1 MKSRPYSGAGFFL
14 RAPRF
19 LGCIAVL
26 LLGAAPLAALVPP
39 GATPAPNLPDTTSA
53 FPKRIQ
59 ARGANFGV
67 WDQAMLLPHFGRA
80 GFYSAPSVN
89 ASDDN
94 SFGGLL
100 EFDQAGNTL
109 RRISPQQHG
118 TTLAPTTDP
127 SVFFAERSLFGTSSV
142 SFGRFSSTAPFT
154 AVYQHTLA
162 ADPAK
167 TTVYQGLSDGRVAVV
182 QNLNDQIEVIVLQSN
197 GAVAWAR
204 RLNSA
209 LFGVTAGPVPVNSQ
223 TVTATPF
230 ADGSLLIHVNKL
242 MLDQETLSLS
252 AENIFVKLSAT
263 GVQEWSRK
271 SLGVDRISVVLPG
284 QNNTLYFVGTDLSG
298 FGGEDDEEP
307 ALSTQV
313 ISKFTPAGV
322 PVWSKRYSGSL
333 LSVAGELPGDK
344 LLLSGYTS
352 SPIQVFG
359 SSVLAVVGSTGAI
372 EAQTMFSFG
381 AQNFTFPAIESGRI
395 WLATVAT
402 DATGSVFSSAGPA
415 HVGLTDAS
423 LGSIQWKRYKHDA
436 SFATISPDPE
446 SDDIAVSF
454 QIPSVHASDVLTIKD
469 NFTVNN
475 AVCALL
481 SDTTTPASS
490 PGLVSENA
498 AVTLTD
504 VAVGSVAFTPTL
516 TGAMLTF
523 EVMTT
528 SETPLCNAGGGGG
541 GTVTF
546 LTQPQSQT
554 VAASGAATF
563 SATVAAPAGAAVA
576 YQWRLNGVA
585 IAGATGATYTVAS
598 VQPGHVGLYTVAA
611 TANGTTVV
619 SGAALLSLTTTAKIF
634 GAATEVGSNIRHP
647 NGNTYDQFLLTG
659 SSASVR
665 ADPGEVARIS
675 YIDLND
681 DIVQVEFAGAGV
693 LTVTLANPSGPAVA
707 ALYNQPS
714 VAYMKGHATLTFTG
728 TDQTSNLSVFSVG
741 SITAVNQAL
750 FKPGIAYDGIADI
763 ALITVASPNQT
774 FGGIRAGNAACFAV
788 SGDTGIS
795 ARGVTFTGPIVLHDI
810 DARDTATPR
819 LLTGTVVGSEIRI
832 TGGNLLQSNTRSIEF
847 GTATVVR
854 MSAGTTS
861 HGVPLA
867 AQPNQGKLERD
878 GQNVTTSVV
887 VNP

>member
-1 MKSRPYSGAGFFL
+1 MKSCSLPSVASRARSRLLSGCVA
-14 RAPRF
+14 A
-19 LGCIAVL
+19 L
-26 LLGAAPLAALVPP
+26 LLGASPLFALVPP
-39 GATPAPNLPDTTSA
+39 GATPAPNLPDTTSP
-53 FPKRIQ
+53 FPKRMQ
-59 ARGANFGV
+59 ARGATFGV
-67 WDQAMLLPHFGRA
+67 WDQATLLPHLGRS
-80 GFYSAPSVN
+80 GFYSAPSVS
-89 ASDDN
+89 ASDEN
-94 SFGGLL
+94 TFSGLL

-109 RRISPQQHG
+109 RRISPLQHG

-127 SVFFAERSLFGTSSV
+127 AVFFAERSLFGTSSV
-142 SFGRFSSTAPFT
+142 SFGRFSSTAPFA

-182 QNLNDQIEVIVLQSN
+182 QNLNDHIEVIVLQSN

-223 TVTATPF
+223 TATATPLT
-230 ADGSLLIHVNKL
+230 DGSLLIHVNKL
-242 MLDQETLSLS
+242 MLDLETLSLS

-263 GVQEWSRK
+263 GVQEWARK
-271 SLGVDRISVVLPG
+271 SSGVDRVSLVIPG

-298 FGGEDDEEP
+298 FGGGDDEEP
-307 ALSTQV
+307 APSTQV

-322 PVWSKRYSGSL
+322 PVWSKRYTGSL

-344 LLLSGYTS
+344 LLLSGYTRGLTE
-352 SPIQVFG
+352 VFG

-372 EAQTMFSFG
+372 DAQTMFSFG
-381 AQNFTFPAIESGRI
+381 AQNFTFPAIENGRI

-402 DATGSVFSSAGPA
+402 DASGGVFSSAGPA

-423 LGSIQWKRYKHDA
+423 LGTIQWKRYKHDA
-436 SFATISPDPE
+436 SFAMISPDPE
-446 SDDIAVSF
+446 SDDVAVSF
-454 QIPSVHASDVLTIKD
+454 QIPSEHASDVLTIKD

-481 SDTTTPASS
+481 TDTTTPASS
-490 PGLVSENA
+490 PGLVVENA

-516 TGAMLTF
+516 TGAALTF

-528 SETPLCNAGGGGG
+528 SETPLCNAGGGG

-563 SATVAAPAGAAVA
+563 SATVTAPAGAAVT

-619 SGAALLSLTTTAKIF
+619 SGAALLSLTTNAKIV

-693 LTVTLANPSGPAVA
+693 LTVTLANPSGPALA
-707 ALYNQPS
+707 AHYNQPT

-750 FKPGIAYDGIADI
+750 FKPGIAYDGIADV
-763 ALITVASPNQT
+763 ALITIASPNQT
-774 FGGIRAGNAACFAV
+774 FGGIRAGNTACFAV

-795 ARGVTFTGPIVLHDI
+795 ARGVTFTGPVVLHDI
-810 DARDTATPR
+810 DARDAATPR
-819 LLTGTVVGSEIRI
+819 LLTGTVAGSEIRI
-832 TGGNLLQSNTRSIEF
+832 TGGNLLQSNTRAIEF

-867 AQPNQGKLERD
+867 AQLNQGKLERD
-878 GQNVTTSVV
+878 GQNVTTAVV